1 MPHRFDHRFRD
12 MRRRFFALLLLLV
25 SLPCFAQQLLLP
37 DKPDALRFAII
48 GDNGTGG
55 KAQYAV
61 ARQMVEWRTKFPF
74 DFVLMMG
81 DNLYGGQSPRNFE
94 RKFEI
99 PYKPLLDAGVKFYA
113 TLGNHD
119 DANQRFYKY
128 FNMNGERYYTFRP
141 KLGIRFFVLDS
152 NYVDREQ
159 FAWLQEQLRS
169 SGSEWKICFFHH
181 PLYSSGDRHGSDL
194 ELRAILEPVFV
205 QFGVSVVFSGHEH
218 FYERIKPQK
227 NIYYFISGAAG
238 QLRRGNIQKTDLTA
252 KGFDQDNHFMIL
264 EIAGDEMFFQTIS
277 RTGKTVDWGVIQRPN
292 GNSKAGAELTQV
304 GIRK

>member
-194 ELRAILEPVFV
+194 ELRAVLEPVFV

-252 KGFDQDNHFMIL
+252 KGFDQDNHFVIL

-277 RTGKTVDWGVIQRPN
+277 RTGKTVDSGVIQRPN

>member
-141 KLGIRFFVLDS
+141 KLGIRFV
-152 NYVDREQ
+152 YH
-159 FAWLQEQLRS
+159 
-169 SGSEWKICFFHH
+169 I
-181 PLYSSGDRHGSDL
+181 
-194 ELRAILEPVFV
+194 
-205 QFGVSVVFSGHEH
+205 
-218 FYERIKPQK
+218 
-227 NIYYFISGAAG
+227 
-238 QLRRGNIQKTDLTA
+238 
-252 KGFDQDNHFMIL
+252 
-264 EIAGDEMFFQTIS
+264 
-277 RTGKTVDWGVIQRPN
+277 
-292 GNSKAGAELTQV
+292 
-304 GIRK
+304 